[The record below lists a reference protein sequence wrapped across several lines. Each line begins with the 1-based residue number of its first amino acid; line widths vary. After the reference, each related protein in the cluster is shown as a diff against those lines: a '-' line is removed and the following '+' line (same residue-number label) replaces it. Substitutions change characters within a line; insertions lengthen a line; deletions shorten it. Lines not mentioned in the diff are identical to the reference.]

1 MLSDMLSLCHGEPL
15 GFGSVAGCSAA
26 SRVLLAWRKG
36 KKGDGGK
43 WEEWWPA
50 NASHAFV
57 QQTGSVQDLWAA
69 LGRTLTDRLLYKGQS
84 TRQGNGGSAGGI
96 RAPSQ
101 LWH

>member
-1 MLSDMLSLCHGEPL
+1 MLSEMLSLCHGGPL

-36 KKGDGGK
+36 KKGDGSK

-57 QQTGSVQDLWAA
+57 QQTGSVQYLWA
-69 LGRTLTDRLLYKGQS
+69 GPGQDTDGQATHKGQR
-84 TRQGNGGSAGGI
+84 TRQGNVGSADG
-96 RAPSQ
+96 
-101 LWH
+101 L